1 MSSATEPISEERR
14 AEITRIQELIY
25 ELKIGQI
32 MTRKLITM
40 SPEQTMAELKDV
52 LRINRIS
59 GAPVVQDGK
68 LVGVISIEDLIKAL
82 ESGEKEARIGAKM
95 AVNVQTVYQDES
107 VVSAVNRFA
116 QFGYGRL
123 PVLDRSGEMVGI
135 VTQGDVVRGL
145 LKRMEIEYQEEE
157 IHRYRASHIFEDIV
171 SDQTG
176 LILRYRVKAKDFV
189 SGGEASSKLKRALG
203 RLGAPPQVAR
213 RVAIATYEAEMNI
226 IIHTDKGGEIIAE
239 IMPERIRIIATDS
252 GPGIPDVE
260 QAMQPGYSTA
270 PDWIRELG
278 FGAGMGLSNIQACA
292 DKMTLNSTMGVG
304 TRLEIH
310 FQVK

>member
-1 MSSATEPISEERR
+1 MSAAEPISEERR

-25 ELKIGQI
+25 ELKIEQI
-32 MTRKLITM
+32 MTRTLISMSPDQTM
-40 SPEQTMAELKDV
+40 SELKDV
-52 LRINRIS
+52 LRVNRIS
-59 GAPVVQDGK
+59 GATVVENGK

-82 ESGEKEARIGAKM
+82 EAGERETLIRDKM
-95 AVNVQTVYQDES
+95 ATNLQTVYQDES
-107 VVSAVNRFA
+107 VISAVNRFA

-123 PVLDRSGEMVGI
+123 PVLSRSGELVGI

-145 LKRMEIEYQEEE
+145 LRRMEIEYQEEE

-176 LILRYRVKAKDFV
+176 LILRYRVKAKDFI

-226 IIHTDKGGEIIAE
+226 IIHSEKGGEIIAE
-239 IMPERIRIIATDS
+239 IMPDRIRIVATDN

-260 QAMQPGYSTA
+260 QALQPGFSTA

-292 DKMTLNSTMGVG
+292 DTMRLHSTVGVG
-304 TRLEIH
+304 TRLEMV

>member
-1 MSSATEPISEERR
+1 MSATEPISEERR

-59 GAPVVQDGK
+59 GAPVVEGGK

-82 ESGEKEARIGAKM
+82 ESGEKDARIRDKM
-95 AVNVQTVYQDES
+95 ATNVQTVYQDES

-123 PVLDRSGEMVGI
+123 PVLDRSGELVGI

-145 LKRMEIEYQEEE
+145 LHRMHIEYQVEE

-239 IMPERIRIIATDS
+239 IMPERIRIVATDS

-260 QAMQPGYSTA
+260 QAMQPGFSTA

-292 DKMTLNSTMGVG
+292 DKMTLNSTVGVG
-304 TRLEIH
+304 TRLEIF

>member
-1 MSSATEPISEERR
+1 MSATEPISEERR

-32 MTRKLITM
+32 MTRKLIAM

-59 GAPVVQDGK
+59 GAPVVEGGK
-68 LVGVISIEDLIKAL
+68 LAGVISIEDLIKAL
-82 ESGEKEARIGAKM
+82 ESGEKEARIRDKM
-95 AVNVQTVYQDES
+95 ATNVQTVYQDES

-123 PVLDRSGEMVGI
+123 PVLDRSGELVGI

-145 LKRMEIEYQEEE
+145 LKRMQIEYQEEE

-239 IMPERIRIIATDS
+239 IMPERIRIVATDS

-304 TRLEIH
+304 SRLEIV